1 MCEVQCSQGAV
12 FNAKRTADH
21 GHEILAV
28 LLACKPYLRINRT
41 LLRKLEAARQAFVD
55 EKLEQAL
62 DRKLKRAPR

>member
-1 MCEVQCSQGAV
+1 M
-12 FNAKRTADH
+12 
-21 GHEILAV
+21 AV

-62 DRKLKRAPR
+62 DRKLKRAPH